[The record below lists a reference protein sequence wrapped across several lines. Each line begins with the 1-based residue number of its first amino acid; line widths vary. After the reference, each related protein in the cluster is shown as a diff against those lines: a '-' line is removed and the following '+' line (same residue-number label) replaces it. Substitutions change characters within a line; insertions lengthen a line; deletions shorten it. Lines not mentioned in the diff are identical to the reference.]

1 MENLKVVALFEYGSE
16 TGLEYIFELKRRNIN
31 LTSIICVGHEY
42 SDRRKELLNE
52 RTGGKFVRKNFTD
65 FFTDSQIPIYIIE
78 KVNSVQCENLL
89 RGLSP
94 DLVVFEGSYI
104 IRNKIF
110 EIPKFGMLNVHLA
123 ILPYLRGCSCME
135 WSILKDYPIGVT
147 CHFIAKDVDAGSIV
161 NRFQL
166 EYKKSDNYHDLRVK
180 LLYLAAYSMGDA
192 VDQIKNTGLTVQNA
206 MMQNKGPW
214 FSPMKDPE
222 IINQMNQKLEMNL
235 YKPRVI
241 QDEIKLEVVDV
252 NILTGEIK
260 LTK

>member
-16 TGLEYIFELKRRNIN
+16 TGLEYIFELKRRKIT
-31 LTSIICVGHEY
+31 LTSIVCVGHEY

-52 RTGGKFVRKNFTD
+52 RTGGKFVRKSFTD
-65 FFTDSQIPIYIIE
+65 FFTDCQIPIYIIS

-89 RGLSP
+89 RELSP

-104 IRNKIF
+104 IRNRIF
-110 EIPKFGMLNVHLA
+110 EIPKYGMLNVHLA

-135 WSILKDYPIGVT
+135 WSIIEDYPVGVT

-166 EYKKSDNYHDLRVK
+166 VYEESDNYHDMRVK
-180 LLYLAAYSMGDA
+180 LLYLAAHSMGAA
-192 VDQIKNTGLTVQNA
+192 VDQIMNTGLTVEKAIKQS
-206 MMQNKGPW
+206 KGPW
-214 FSPMKDPE
+214 YSPMRDLE
-222 IINQMNQKLEMNL
+222 IVNQMNQKLEMNL
-235 YKPRVI
+235 YNPRVI

-252 NILTGEIK
+252 DILTGEVKLIK
-260 LTK
+260 